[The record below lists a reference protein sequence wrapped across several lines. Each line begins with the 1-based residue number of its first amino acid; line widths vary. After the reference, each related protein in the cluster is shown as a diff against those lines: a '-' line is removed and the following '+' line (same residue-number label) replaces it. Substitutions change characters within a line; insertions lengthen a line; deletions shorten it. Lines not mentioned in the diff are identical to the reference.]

1 MPKSKQR
8 KDHKKKVQARNLR
21 ISQEKK
27 KIEKAQREMIMK
39 LIEQEKQKGLFD
51 NLPQINPTMPS
62 EGPQINLDGPA
73 I

>member
-1 MPKSKQR
+1 MPKTKQR

-21 ISQEKK
+21 IKQEKQ

-39 LIEQEKQKGLFD
+39 LIEQEKQKGLFE
-51 NLPQINPTMPS
+51 NLPQINPTIPND
-62 EGPQINLDGPA
+62 GPQLDLDGPS

>member
-1 MPKSKQR
+1 M
-8 KDHKKKVQARNLR
+8 R
-21 ISQEKK
+21 ISQVKR

-62 EGPQINLDGPA
+62 EGPQINLDGPS